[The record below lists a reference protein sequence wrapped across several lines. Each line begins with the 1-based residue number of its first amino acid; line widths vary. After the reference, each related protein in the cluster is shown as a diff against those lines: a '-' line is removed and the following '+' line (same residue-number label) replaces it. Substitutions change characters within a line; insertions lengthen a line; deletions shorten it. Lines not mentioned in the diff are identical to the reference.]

1 MEITTSD
8 PFQSLIFLTNRVGR
22 LLVKHVRDRYPDGNE
37 MPATP
42 HMGIL
47 VDLWMQDG
55 VRQQDLAISLIK
67 DKATIARAINSLEK
81 SGLVDRIA
89 DEQDKRT
96 KRIHLTSRGK
106 ALKGRLWPLTEKV
119 VEEALIDIPEEEAGI
134 CRRVLVKMF
143 QNLNRDQLVSAKTGQ

>member
-8 PFQSLIFLTNRVGR
+8 PFQSFIFLTNRVGR
-22 LLVKHVRDRYPDGNE
+22 LLVKHVRERYPEDDE
-37 MPATP
+37 MPPAP

-47 VDLWMQDG
+47 VDLWVQDG

-67 DKATIARAINSLEK
+67 DKATIARAIDSLEK
-81 SGLVDRIA
+81 SGLVDRFA

-106 ALKGRLWPLTEKV
+106 EMKGKLWPITEEV
-119 VEEALIDIPEEEAGI
+119 VQEALIDIPKEEFNT
-134 CRRVLVKMF
+134 CRLVLQKMF
-143 QNLNRDQLVSAKTGQ
+143 QNLNHDQSIGIKADQ